1 MNAFKVNAKG
11 IAAGAFAMMSVM
23 ALPAVVV
30 AEDAPFANVA
40 EPGVYKLVAEDENF
54 RVLVMTWQPGQK
66 DAFHSHTANAVYHLT
81 DCDRKIFRPDG
92 TVAKE
97 GSYKAGS
104 AVLQKPVSSHSFQNV
119 SDHVCQ
125 SVMVERK

>member
-1 MNAFKVNAKG
+1 MNTFRTFGKG
-11 IAAGAFAMMSVM
+11 KIVGALAGFALAGMPLIAQ
-23 ALPAVVV
+23 
-30 AEDAPFANVA
+30 AEDAPLANVA
-40 EPGVYKLVAEDENF
+40 EPGVYKLVAEDDNF

-92 TVAKE
+92 TIGKE

-104 AVLQKPVSSHSFQNV
+104 VVLQKSVSSHSFQNV

>member
-1 MNAFKVNAKG
+1 MNTFKQYSRAKVV
-11 IAAGAFAMMSVM
+11 GAFAGF
-23 ALPAVVV
+23 ALASMPLVGQ
-30 AEDAPFANVA
+30 AEDAPLANVA
-40 EPGVYKLVAEDENF
+40 EPGVYKLVAEDDNF

-66 DAFHSHTANAVYHLT
+66 DAFHSHTPNAVYHLT
-81 DCDRKIFRPDG
+81 DCERKIFRPDG
-92 TVAKE
+92 TIGKE

-104 AVLQKPVSSHSFQNV
+104 VVLQKSVSSHSFQNV